1 MTAIISVEQISKRY
15 RITTVPQ
22 DRYQT
27 LRDTMASM
35 VRHMGQHF
43 ARTRRPTPHR
53 DAAGDLLALKDISFA
68 VEPGD
73 RIGIIGRNGA
83 GKSTLL
89 KIISRITAPS
99 AGRIV
104 IRGRVGSLL
113 EVGTGFHP
121 ELTGRENI
129 YLNGAILG
137 MSRAE
142 IKSKFDPIVEFAEI
156 EKFLDLPVKRYS
168 SGMYVRLAFAVAA
181 HLQTEILLVDEVL
194 AVGDIAFQKKCL
206 GKMKDISDAG
216 RTILFVSHNLSAVR
230 ELCTKGLYLEN
241 GALKAIGPI
250 GAITQNY
257 LDDCGGQMQSR
268 VRFPVHDQ
276 GPAIECIEFL
286 GQRDVPVYEHQE
298 EVKIRI
304 VFHLPEDMPRLQI
317 NLSIWADGQKL
328 FMLLGTEGAQ
338 RGFGQ
343 IESFKAGRHQI
354 TFALSPGQLL
364 KGKYTVR
371 TALIEPQQKVHDAK
385 IDLLSFEIFD
395 QTSVYSRQQIDNPG
409 KIVIDSSCDY
419 AYNASA
425 GRR

>member
-1 MTAIISVEQISKRY
+1 
-15 RITTVPQ
+15 
-22 DRYQT
+22 
-27 LRDTMASM
+27 
-35 VRHMGQHF
+35 MG
-43 ARTRRPTPHR
+43 
-53 DAAGDLLALKDISFA
+53 AAGDLLALKDISFA

-99 AGRIV
+99 EGRIV

-137 MSRAE
+137 MHRTE

-230 ELCTKGLYLEN
+230 QLCTKGIYLEN

-268 VRFPVHDQ
+268 VRFPVHHER
-276 GPAIECIEFL
+276 PAIKCIEFL

-298 EVKIRI
+298 EVKIRV
-304 VFHLPEDMPRLQI
+304 VFYLPEDMPRLQI

-328 FMLLGTEGAQ
+328 FMLLGTQGAQ

-343 IESFKAGRHQI
+343 IESFKAGTHQI

-409 KIVIDSSCDY
+409 KIVIDSSYDY
-419 AYNASA
+419 AYNP
-425 GRR
+425 